1 MTRLLLGAVK
11 RISALSSVGKDGEV
25 QPIEDELWSREVER
39 PTRKLALIT
48 LPTLSDG
55 WGQSVGLVS
64 VGWVSGGLSFYVE
77 ADSVGFLDPST
88 TPGWLLAMC
97 CGMILGLI
105 AVPALLVITPATASS
120 SCARLEDRITRLCIE
135 DPNHPNRGLFIK
147 SLKADNK
154 DQGL

>member
-1 MTRLLLGAVK
+1 MLLPGAVK

-25 QPIEDELWSREVER
+25 QPIDDEQWSREVER

-55 WGQSVGLVS
+55 WGQSVGIVS
-64 VGWVSGGLSFYVE
+64 VGWVSGGLSWYVE
-77 ADSVGFLDPST
+77 LDMFAWLDPLT
-88 TPGWLLAMC
+88 QPGWVLAIC
-97 CGMILGLI
+97 WGMILGTI

>member
-1 MTRLLLGAVK
+1 MK
-11 RISALSSVGKDGEV
+11 RISALSSVGKDGGV
-25 QPIEDELWSREVER
+25 QPIEDEQWSREVER

-77 ADSVGFLDPST
+77 TDSFGFLDPST

-120 SCARLEDRITRLCIE
+120 SCARLEDRITRLCTE